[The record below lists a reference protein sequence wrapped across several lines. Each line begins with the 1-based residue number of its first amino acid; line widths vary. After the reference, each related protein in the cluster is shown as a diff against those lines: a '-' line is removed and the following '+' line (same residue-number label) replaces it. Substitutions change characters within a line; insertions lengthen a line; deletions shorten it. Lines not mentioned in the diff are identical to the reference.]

1 MRFLIS
7 IILFFSVSIGFSQSS
22 VLANNYFDQG
32 EYEKAKA
39 IYEKIYEQSPRDLKN
54 INQLVAT
61 YQELQEYAS
70 AEKLLLE
77 QLQGNVTYPNLWVDL
92 GYNYQ
97 LQDQPEKAQENY
109 QKAIDRVGKSS
120 AYAYTIGRSFQQYN
134 LLDEAVI
141 TYETALKEKANAT
154 FTVEVARIY
163 GEKGELNKMF
173 ESYLN
178 LIEKEPKY
186 VYAIKRNFAEFVTED
201 KGNEANQMLRKSLLV
216 KNQQT
221 PDVMY
226 NSLLSWLFTQQK
238 EYQKAFVQE
247 RAIYVRSPQK
257 NMRPMFELANL
268 AQEENQLEAAREIY
282 NYLITN
288 EDIIARKIEAQAA
301 LLQLEIN
308 EATAKEYQKIE
319 EDFQQVFEAYTQAS
333 STEIFPIQLQYAQFL
348 AFQKGDKNSALAKL
362 DTLLNSRI
370 NRYEEAQAK
379 MVKADILVLQEKFN
393 QALIYYSQIQ
403 KLLENSEI
411 AQEAT
416 FKIAKTSFYKGDF
429 DWAKTQ
435 LKVLKTATSKLIAN
449 DALQLHLL
457 IGDNMQAEVDST
469 HTALKQFAK
478 ADLLAYQKKNI
489 EAISLLNTILAEN
502 KGQAIED
509 DALFMKANILFK
521 QKKYQEALESF
532 KDIAVSTQRSIYADE
547 TYFTMAKI
555 YEEELNN
562 PEEAKSNYEKII
574 FEHEDSIYYNTA
586 RLKYRQLR
594 GDAIN

>member
-379 MVKADILVLQEKFN
+379 MIKADILVLQEKFN
-393 QALIYYSQIQ
+393 QALIYYSQVQ

-449 DALQLHLL
+449 DALQLHLV
-457 IGDNMQAEVDST
+457 IGDNMQTEVDST

-478 ADLLAYQKKNI
+478 ADLLAYQKKNT

-509 DALFMKANILFK
+509 DALFMKANILFV

-532 KDIAVSTQRSIYADE
+532 KYIAVSTQRSIYADE

-555 YEEELNN
+555 YEEQLNN

-574 FEHEDSIYYNTA
+574 FEHEDSIYYNEA
-586 RLKYRQLR
+586 RKKYRQLR

>member
-1 MRFLIS
+1 MRFLVS

-97 LQDQPEKAQENY
+97 LQNQPEKAQENY
-109 QKAIDRVGKSS
+109 QKAIDRVGESS

-201 KGNEANQMLRKSLLV
+201 KENEANQMLRKSLLI

-379 MVKADILVLQEKFN
+379 MIKADILVLQEKFN

-478 ADLLAYQKKNI
+478 ADLLAYQKKNT

-532 KDIAVSTQRSIYADE
+532 KDIAITTQRSIYADE
-547 TYFTMAKI
+547 TYFTIAKI
-555 YEEELNN
+555 YEEQLNN
-562 PEEAKSNYEKII
+562 SEEAKSNYEKII
-574 FEHEDSIYYNTA
+574 FEHEDSIYYNEA
-586 RLKYRQLR
+586 RKKYRQLR

>member
-478 ADLLAYQKKNI
+478 ADLLAYQKKNT

>member
-7 IILFFSVSIGFSQSS
+7 IILFFSASIGFSQSS

-469 HTALKQFAK
+469 YTALKQFAK
-478 ADLLAYQKKNI
+478 ADLLAYQKKNT
-489 EAISLLNTILAEN
+489 EAISLLDQILNEN
-502 KGQAIED
+502 KGQSIED
-509 DALFMKANILFK
+509 DALYAKANIFLR
-521 QKKYQEALESF
+521 QKNFEAALESF
-532 KDIAVSTQRSIYADE
+532 KKIPIATQRSIYADE
-547 TYFTMAKI
+547 TYFFMAKI

-574 FEHEDSIYYNTA
+574 FEHEDSIYYNEA
-586 RLKYRQLR
+586 RKKYRQLR

>member
-1 MRFLIS
+1 MRFLVS

-109 QKAIDRVGKSS
+109 QKAIDRVGESS

-186 VYAIKRNFAEFVTED
+186 VYAIKRNFAEFITED
-201 KGNEANQMLRKSLLV
+201 KENEANQMLRKSLLI

-282 NYLITN
+282 NYLIAN

-362 DTLLNSRI
+362 DSLLNSRI

-449 DALQLHLL
+449 DALQLHLV
-457 IGDNMQAEVDST
+457 IGDNMQTEVDST

-478 ADLLAYQKKNI
+478 ADLLAYQKKNT

-547 TYFTMAKI
+547 TYFTIAKI
-555 YEEELNN
+555 YEEQLNN

-574 FEHEDSIYYNTA
+574 FEHEDSIYYNEA
-586 RLKYRQLR
+586 RKKYRQLR

>member
-1 MRFLIS
+1 MRFLVS
-7 IILFFSVSIGFSQSS
+7 ILLFFSVSISFSQSS

-32 EYEKAKA
+32 EYEKAKT

-97 LQDQPEKAQENY
+97 LQDQPQKAQENY
-109 QKAIDRVGKSS
+109 QKAIDRVGESS

-154 FTVEVARIY
+154 FTVELARIY

-201 KGNEANQMLRKSLLV
+201 KENEANQMLRKSLLV

-379 MVKADILVLQEKFN
+379 MVKANILVLQEKFN

-469 HTALKQFAK
+469 YTALKQFAK
-478 ADLLAYQKKNI
+478 ADLLAYQKKNT
-489 EAISLLNTILAEN
+489 EAISLLNTILTEN

-555 YEEELNN
+555 YEEQLNN

-574 FEHEDSIYYNTA
+574 FEHEDSIYYNEA
-586 RLKYRQLR
+586 RKKYRQLR

>member
-429 DWAKTQ
+429 EWAKTQ

-555 YEEELNN
+555 YEEQLNN

-574 FEHEDSIYYNTA
+574 FEHEDSIYYNEA
-586 RLKYRQLR
+586 RKKYRQLR

>member
-163 GEKGELNKMF
+163 GEKGELDKMF

-201 KGNEANQMLRKSLLV
+201 KENEANQMLRKSLLV

-379 MVKADILVLQEKFN
+379 MIKADILVLQEKFN

-457 IGDNMQAEVDST
+457 IGDNMQTEIDST

-478 ADLLAYQKKNI
+478 ADLLAYQKKNT
-489 EAISLLNTILAEN
+489 EAISLLNTILTEN

-509 DALFMKANILFK
+509 DALFMKANILFQ

-555 YEEELNN
+555 YEEQLNN
-562 PEEAKSNYEKII
+562 LEEAKSNYEKII
-574 FEHEDSIYYNTA
+574 FEHEDSIYYNEA
-586 RLKYRQLR
+586 RKKYRKLR

>member
-7 IILFFSVSIGFSQSS
+7 IILFFSVSISFSQSS

-163 GEKGELNKMF
+163 GEKGELDKMF

-201 KGNEANQMLRKSLLV
+201 KENEANQMLRKSLLV

-348 AFQKGDKNSALAKL
+348 AFQKGDKKSALAKL

-379 MVKADILVLQEKFN
+379 MIKADILVLQEKFN

-449 DALQLHLL
+449 DALQLHLV
-457 IGDNMQAEVDST
+457 IGDNMQTEVDST

-478 ADLLAYQKKNI
+478 ADLLAYQKKNT

-532 KDIAVSTQRSIYADE
+532 KNIAVSTQRSIYADE

-555 YEEELNN
+555 YEEQLNN

-574 FEHEDSIYYNTA
+574 FEHEDSIYYNEA
-586 RLKYRQLR
+586 RKKYRQLR

>member
-1 MRFLIS
+1 MRFLVS
-7 IILFFSVSIGFSQSS
+7 IILFFSVSISFSQSS
-22 VLANNYFDQG
+22 ALADNYFDQG

-97 LQDQPEKAQENY
+97 LQDQPQKAQENY

-163 GEKGELNKMF
+163 GEKGELDKMF

-201 KGNEANQMLRKSLLV
+201 KENEANQMLRKSLLV

-348 AFQKGDKNSALAKL
+348 AFQKGEKNSALAKL

-457 IGDNMQAEVDST
+457 IGDNMQTEVDST

-478 ADLLAYQKKNI
+478 ADLLAYQKKNT
-489 EAISLLNTILAEN
+489 EAIALLDAILAEN

-555 YEEELNN
+555 YEEQLNN

-574 FEHEDSIYYNTA
+574 FEYEDSIYYNEA
-586 RLKYRQLR
+586 RKKYRQLR

>member
-1 MRFLIS
+1 MRFLVS

-22 VLANNYFDQG
+22 ALANNYFDQG

-77 QLQGNVTYPNLWVDL
+77 QLQGNVIYPNLWVDL

-163 GEKGELNKMF
+163 GEKGELDKMF

-201 KGNEANQMLRKSLLV
+201 KENEANQMLRKSLLV

-362 DTLLNSRI
+362 DNLLNSRI

-379 MVKADILVLQEKFN
+379 MVKADILMLQEKFN

-457 IGDNMQAEVDST
+457 IGDNMQTEVDST

-478 ADLLAYQKKNI
+478 ADLLAYQKKNT

-555 YEEELNN
+555 YEEQLNN

-574 FEHEDSIYYNTA
+574 FEHEDSIYYNEA
-586 RLKYRQLR
+586 RKKYRQLR